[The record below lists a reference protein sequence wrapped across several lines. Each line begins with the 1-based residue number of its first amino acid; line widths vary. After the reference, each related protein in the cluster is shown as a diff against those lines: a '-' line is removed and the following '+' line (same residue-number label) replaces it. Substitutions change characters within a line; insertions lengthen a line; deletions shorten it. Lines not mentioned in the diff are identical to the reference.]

1 MVKLYIKNNLLT
13 VFQKLYLHVITRLLS
28 VSVEDILSG
37 VVPVSQHDSIFKA
50 RLQLIVLCPVFL
62 ESLSSSLAPA
72 AMLGTLLQPGHVL
85 AMLLGVS
92 DDSVTI
98 QHRTGSRESCL

>member
-1 MVKLYIKNNLLT
+1 MSI
-13 VFQKLYLHVITRLLS
+13 RLLS
-28 VSVEDILSG
+28 VSVEDVLSG

-50 RLQLIVLCPVFL
+50 RLQLVVLCPVFL

-72 AMLGTLLQPGHVL
+72 AVLGTLLQPGHVL

-98 QHRTGSRESCL
+98 QHRTGAVLFVPQSIQ

>member
-1 MVKLYIKNNLLT
+1 MKTTQICDFVSI
-13 VFQKLYLHVITRLLS
+13 RLLS
-28 VSVEDILSG
+28 VSVEDVLSG
-37 VVPVSQHDSIFKA
+37 VVPASQHDSIFKA
-50 RLQLIVLCPVFL
+50 RLQLVILCPMFL

-98 QHRTGSRESCL
+98 QHRTGAVQYTFSHNTQ